1 MDMNLKIGVLSDT
14 HLHGVTKSFRD
25 IYEKYIKG
33 MDIILHAGD
42 FVNVEVADFLNGEN
56 FHGVHGNMDP
66 FDVREMLPPKKLIEL
81 GHYRIGLMHGW
92 GSSKG
97 LEERV
102 RPEFQN
108 PDVIV
113 YGHSHRPANHM
124 KDGVLFFNPGTAI
137 GYSSNGVHT
146 IGVIHVGDE
155 IYGEIINV

>member
-1 MDMNLKIGVLSDT
+1 MNVKIGVLSDT
-14 HLHGVTKSFRD
+14 HLHGITKSFRD
-25 IYEKYIKG
+25 IYDKYLKD

-66 FDVREMLPPKKLIEL
+66 FDVREMLPPKKVIEL
-81 GHYRIGLMHGW
+81 GRYRIGLMHGW
-92 GSSKG
+92 GSSNG
-97 LEERV
+97 LEDRV
-102 RPEFQN
+102 RSEFRD

-146 IGVIHVGDE
+146 IGVLNVGDE
-155 IYGEIINV
+155 IYGEIINI